1 MLTNIPDNVCS
12 GRTRLRT
19 DLPPTATA
27 DQIQKDLGRVL
38 KQHAYNMD
46 QIRRL
51 QEYHRGWHPAIQK
64 RKKTTRKDVD
74 NKITVNKAK
83 AMTRDIVGYFLNKP
97 IQYVNRSG
105 TYRKQMERFVQI
117 LEAENKTMVDFQIAE
132 DCSICGIGYR
142 GVFSENKALNGT
154 HLRMLR
160 LDPLTTFV
168 VHSSNP
174 VNPPVYAVSFY
185 DTTADTLEGKTRI
198 RHYTVYTATQ
208 MYQFEDKDSNGNDP
222 SSALTTLTLTEAHN
236 VNFGGGLPIVEYQ
249 NNMWRMGDWE
259 TEIALM
265 DAIDF
270 VASDGVNDIQQ
281 AVNSVLV
288 AMGMELTDDDFA
300 NLSTAGFLNVANIPP
315 GVNPVVEF
323 ISQAMNADIGTAMRD
338 YLESTLREVVGVPDR
353 KTRGGGGG
361 DTGDAVFLRDG
372 WQDIDLVATAKEPYF
387 IEAERTALHVI
398 LYILETHKEI
408 ANLKAENMEIHFN
421 RNKTANVQSKA
432 QVYQI
437 LTSGEAPL
445 APEDALDIASLTN
458 QVNDVIMR
466 SESYAAKMQEKRMKA
481 AETSNLAPNSASE
494 GGSRAEG
501 DDGDDS

>member
-1 MLTNIPDNVCS
+1 MLTHIPDNVCS

-19 DLPPTATA
+19 DLPLNASA
-27 DQIQKDLGRVL
+27 LQIQKDLERVL

-64 RKKTTRKDVD
+64 RKKTTRTDVD

-105 TYRKQMERFVQI
+105 TYRKQMEKFVQV
-117 LEAENKTMVDFQIAE
+117 LEAENKSMVDFQIAE
-132 DCSICGIGYR
+132 DCSICGVGYR
-142 GVFSENKALNGT
+142 GVFSEKTALNGT
-154 HLRMLR
+154 HLKMLR
-160 LDPLTTFV
+160 LDPMTTFV

-174 VNPPVYAVSFY
+174 VGPPVYAVSFY
-185 DTTADTLEGKTRI
+185 DTTADTLEGKTRT

-208 MYQFEDKDSNGNDP
+208 MYRFEDKVVNGNDP
-222 SSALTTLTLTEAHN
+222 SGAITALTLSAAEN
-236 VNFGGGLPIVEYQ
+236 VNFGGGLPIIEYQ

-270 VASDGVNDIQQ
+270 VTSDGVNDIQQ

-288 AMGMELTDDDFA
+288 AMGMELTLGDFEA
-300 NLSTAGFLNVANIPP
+300 LSVNGMLNVANIPP

-323 ISQAMNADIGTAMRD
+323 ISQAMNADVGTAMRE

-437 LTSGEAPL
+437 LTSGEHPL

-466 SESYAAKMQEKRMKA
+466 SESYVAEMQEKRMKA
-481 AETSNLAPNSASE
+481 AETSNLAPNSDE

-501 DDGDDS
+501 DEDGNS